1 MKDLAVGAGAG
12 FSGDRVDAPGRVV
25 RPLAERGG
33 PTAIIFEM
41 LAERTLA
48 FAQLEKQRDP
58 AKGYEP
64 LLDMELRPILA
75 DCVEHGIPIV
85 GNFGAA
91 NPRGAAAHIQR
102 LARELGLRPIKIG
115 VVEGDDLSGSAGESI
130 VRNYISKEYA
140 ERPFASA
147 NVYHGAAEIAQA
159 LRDGAQVLVTGP

>member
-1 MKDLAVGAGAG
+1 
-12 FSGDRVDAPGRVV
+12 
-25 RPLAERGG
+25 
-33 PTAIIFEM
+33 
-41 LAERTLA
+41 
-48 FAQLEKQRDP
+48 
-58 AKGYEP
+58 
-64 LLDMELRPILA
+64 MELRPILA

-130 VRNYISKEYA
+130 VRKYIAKEYA

-147 NVYHGAAEIAQA
+147 NVYQGAMEIAQA
-159 LRDGAQVLVTGP
+159 LKQGAQVVVTGRVADPSLTVGPAVAHYGWSATDWDRLAGATLAGHLPGGGAPRTRGYFAGAGLEGVPRLAHSR